1 MQNFFTRQ
9 KKTVNRYLSRFLKSR
24 QRDLRSVHG
33 IGADVCKKIK
43 VFSAKGKMIRGGL
56 VALSYTL
63 FKTPV
68 PETVTTAGA
77 ALELVQSGLLIH
89 DDIMD
94 RDLTRRGN
102 PSIFYQYALQAKKQ
116 KLRNDF
122 HVGESLGICAGDI
135 AFFLAYELL
144 SLMQVPHMVRSSL
157 IRLMSRELSYVAA
170 AQMLDVYWGASTK
183 NKLTEM
189 DILKLYT
196 YKTGRYTFSLPLMF
210 GGLLAQAEDT
220 ALNALER
227 TGELLGIIFQIKDD
241 ELGLFGNQRQI
252 GKPVGSDIKE
262 GKKNL
267 YYYYL
272 FHDKKMKGK
281 RELLRIFNSDQINDG
296 QIEQVRSAVKQ
307 AGIQEKIAVKVKELA
322 EQAEKLIH
330 SLHNTNT
337 ESRQLLLDLLRFN
350 MRRTV

>member
-1 MQNFFTRQ
+1 MQKFFDRQ
-9 KKTVNRYLSRFLKSR
+9 KKAVSRYLDRFLKQK
-24 QRDLRSVHG
+24 QRDLRSVHNF
-33 IGADVCKKIK
+33 GADVCKKLK

-56 VALSYTL
+56 VAVGYTL
-63 FKTPV
+63 FETPV
-68 PETVTTAGA
+68 AAAATAAGA

-102 PSIFYQYALQAKKQ
+102 HSIFYQYALQAKKQ
-116 KLRNDF
+116 KLHQDF

-144 SLMQVPHMVRSSL
+144 SLMRVEPEIRSGL
-157 IRLMSRELSYVAA
+157 IALMSRELSCVAT
-170 AQMLDVYWGASTK
+170 AQMLDMYRGASGK
-183 NKLTEM
+183 NKMTEK

-196 YKTGRYTFSLPLMF
+196 YKTGRYTFSLPLLF
-210 GGLLAQAEDT
+210 GGLLAQAEDSV
-220 ALNALER
+220 LSLLER
-227 TGELLGIIFQIKDD
+227 IGELLGIIFQIKDD
-241 ELGLFGNQRQI
+241 ELGLFGNQQQI

-272 FHDKKMKGK
+272 FHDKKMKGR
-281 RELLRIFNSDQINDG
+281 RELLNIFNSDRISDA

-307 AGIQEKIAVKVKELA
+307 AGIQEKITVRIKELA
-322 EQAEKLIH
+322 GQAEKLIR
-330 SLHNTNT
+330 SLRNTNT
-337 ESRQLLLDLLRFN
+337 ESRRLLLDLLRFN
-350 MRRTV
+350 VQRTV